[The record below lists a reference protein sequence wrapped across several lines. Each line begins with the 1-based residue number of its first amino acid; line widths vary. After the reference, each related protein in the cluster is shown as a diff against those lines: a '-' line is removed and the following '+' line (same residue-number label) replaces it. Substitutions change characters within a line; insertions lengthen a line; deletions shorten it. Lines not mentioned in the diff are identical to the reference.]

1 MSNTERLMKQGL
13 LIELCRELDTLEN
26 RAENCVKALREAM
39 FVITSHLDLDTG
51 NIVVGAT
58 DLDAVVKQAASV
70 RDRIAKLED
79 DLGL

>member
-13 LIELCRELDTLEN
+13 LAELRRELGTLED
-26 RAENCVKALREAM
+26 RAENCVKAIRGAM
-39 FVITSHLDLDTG
+39 FVVTSPLDLDTG

-79 DLGL
+79 ELGL